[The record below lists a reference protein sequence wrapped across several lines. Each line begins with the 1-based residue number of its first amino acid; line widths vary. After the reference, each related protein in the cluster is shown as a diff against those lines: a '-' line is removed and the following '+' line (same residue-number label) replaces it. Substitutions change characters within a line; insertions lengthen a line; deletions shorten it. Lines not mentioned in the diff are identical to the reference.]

1 MTGWRRWVLHAA
13 VLAVLA
19 PGAARASTPSELFE
33 KANSAYEAGRYEE
46 AAAGYET
53 ILGYGLKDPRVLYNL
68 GNAFFKMGRLG
79 PAILNY
85 ERASRFDPSDQE
97 IRDNLEFAL
106 GRIRDRVR
114 EPEIPYPIQVIQD
127 TLDSISSGVVSGIFL
142 AAYLLTCTLAGL
154 VILARRGAARR
165 GAAYASA
172 GAGLLLLIASLAL
185 AYKIREDTA
194 RHAIVM
200 QDRVDVRSG
209 PAEDNTVL
217 FTVHEGTRLDVRN
230 RLDGWCQVSLPNAW
244 SGWIPAAS
252 VEQV

>member
-1 MTGWRRWVLHAA
+1 MRRLKAPVFLGA
-13 VLAVLA
+13 VLACLA
-19 PGAARASTPSELFE
+19 PGDARATTPSDLFE

-85 ERASRFDPSDQE
+85 ERASRFDPSDRE

-114 EPEIPYPIQVIQD
+114 EPETPYPVQAIQD
-127 TLDSISSGVVSGIFL
+127 TLDTVSSGAMSGIFL
-142 AAYLLTCTLAGL
+142 AVYLLTSTLGGVL
-154 VILARRGAARR
+154 TLARRGTRR
-165 GAAYASA
+165 RAAAYAFA
-172 GAGLLLLIASLAL
+172 CAGLMLLVASLGL

-209 PAEDNTVL
+209 PADDNTVL